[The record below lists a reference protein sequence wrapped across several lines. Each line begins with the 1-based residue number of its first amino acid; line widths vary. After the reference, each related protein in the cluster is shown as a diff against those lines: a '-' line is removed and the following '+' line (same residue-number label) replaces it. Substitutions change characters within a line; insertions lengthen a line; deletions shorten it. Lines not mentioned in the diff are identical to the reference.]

1 METIGV
7 GNGVLG
13 LALGV
18 ITLLYFSNFIIPD
31 IGFPQN
37 YVISHDR

>member
-1 METIGV
+1 MGV
-7 GNGVLG
+7 GNGILG
-13 LALGV
+13 LAFGD
-18 ITLLYFSNFIIPD
+18 ITLLYFSNSIIPD